1 MYAKYA
7 KLRDERGM
15 NDYAVVKATGIK
27 ESTFYDWR
35 QRSQENPNARISVIS
50 LAKIAK
56 LFGVAI
62 EDFLDEEAE

>member
-7 KLRDERGM
+7 KLRDERGY
-15 NDYAVVKATGIK
+15 NDYAVINATGIK

-35 QRSQENPNARISVIS
+35 QRSKDNPKSCLSADN
-50 LAKIAK
+50 LLKIAK

-62 EDFLDEEAE
+62 EDFLDVGE

>member
-1 MYAKYA
+1 MYSRYSI
-7 KLRDERGM
+7 LRDERGYT
-15 NDYAVVKATGIK
+15 DYAVIKATGIK

-35 QRSQENPNARISVIS
+35 QRSKENPQTRLSVDS

-62 EDFLDEEAE
+62 EDFLEEGSV